1 MEWFIV
7 CDFNIVMIH
16 GDTKEKI
23 MSDVINIVVDGDS
36 IKLSQIFGETKN
48 LKGTIKEINVS
59 RNEIL
64 VIPK

>member
-1 MEWFIV
+1 V

-23 MSDVINIVVDGDS
+23 MSDVINIVVEGDS
-36 IKLSQIFGETKN
+36 IKLSQIFGETKKI
-48 LKGTIKEINVS
+48 KGTIKEINVS
-59 RNEIL
+59 RSEIL